1 MANGIT
7 QSEVGNLSDN
17 RKKAPTESKR
27 WKKAVFTFLKWTWI
41 PFTGIVALLV
51 GLAIGYVYIGKQD
64 YHEVFNLNTWRHV
77 FDLIFADT

>member
-1 MANGIT
+1 M
-7 QSEVGNLSDN
+7 SDN
-17 RKKAPTESKR
+17 RKKAPAEPKR

-51 GLAIGYVYIGKQD
+51 GLAVGYVYIGKQD
-64 YHEVFNLNTWRHV
+64 IHEVLNLNTWRHA

>member
-1 MANGIT
+1 M
-7 QSEVGNLSDN
+7 SDN
-17 RKKAPTESKR
+17 RKKAPAESKR
-27 WKKAVFTFLKWTWI
+27 WKKAVFAFLKWTWI

-64 YHEVFNLNTWRHV
+64 FQEIFNLNTWRHA

>member
-17 RKKAPTESKR
+17 RKKAPAESKR
-27 WKKAVFTFLKWTWI
+27 WKKAVFTLWTWI
-41 PFTGIVALLV
+41 PFTCIVALLV

-64 YHEVFNLNTWRHV
+64 FQEVFNLNTWRHAY
-77 FDLIFADT
+77 DLIFADT